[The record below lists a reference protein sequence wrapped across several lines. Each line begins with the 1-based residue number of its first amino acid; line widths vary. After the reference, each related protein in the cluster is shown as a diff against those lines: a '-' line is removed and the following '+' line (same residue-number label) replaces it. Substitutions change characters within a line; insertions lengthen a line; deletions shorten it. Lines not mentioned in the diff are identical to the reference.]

1 MMAGNETQN
10 DIYQRLIAQG
20 TSEEEIEEVY
30 RKLRSA
36 GYGEEQ
42 ARRRLEAAIMRRRQG
57 RPVAD
62 RRGRPDAP
70 GRGAGGTGRTAA
82 DGARNGDARAPS
94 TGDAASTRRMEDW
107 FPDVPRDLRRRVNK
121 WAYRNDLLITGM
133 RERWLDFLSR
143 FKPTTPDPVNPRLLA
158 LLARRKHYL
167 SENPYSYTLATTLDA
182 LYTISRTFLG
192 RSGGRSDDERAVADA
207 LRRREPFAYE
217 YLDHFAHH
225 DAALRRSLGYLELAQ
240 ENHTDVPV
248 STLARVTREVWRLVL
263 TTERV
268 SRRKV
273 DHILSV
279 AGDVL
284 QAYGSRDGY
293 GLSLEDATAIFQ
305 ISLENLQRF
314 KLELYPVV
322 LKAIRE
328 FLPPEDESARKRER
342 IFDFLDLKEE
352 EVLTVRRFY
361 QREAQRKE
369 KQLAEQ
375 QLLQLEQIEREKE
388 AGFSHRFAG
397 VLSILDALFPDSGVR
412 EVERGAFLVPYF
424 DERVFVHS
432 LPFDHGANTVEV
444 ISRFDPLQPVMVL
457 HRIVDNLISSIDH
470 ARLEVIL
477 GRDGLS
483 ANIAGIRDGWAD
495 AYNDV
500 FAPYLRALG
509 EYARGTSDEADAARF
524 AGSAAGRRLEEE
536 INQLRNRA
544 IRNYGH
550 AVLAKAD
557 PRATRVWMLAERLT
571 LQLDEL
577 GEEFHQ
583 DLGKRSDPVSRR
595 VYDELADKPV
605 VDFREHAT
613 PGTAAFKP
621 VVRQLRRYIEAKY
634 HSSLASLPRVS
645 QLFLFDLLRG
655 VAELYRFVLN
665 DEASFAR
672 AAGGR
677 VLLAGEEEANAWRR
691 ERDSRSGDLT
701 ERLRI
706 RLDEHLVSE
715 YTDALT
721 GMKTKN
727 FFLQKLPA
735 AYRKATQAQKPISVL
750 MIDIDHFKWVNDELG
765 HQKGDEVL
773 RDAATTVLDGTRR
786 GNDIAIR
793 YGGEELMVVTP
804 APLHNA
810 IALAERLRHTQ
821 HEHLGE
827 RDLYAPIAAI
837 AAERGEPCGTFSVGV
852 VERSADESLD
862 DLVARADRA
871 LYRSKQSRNAVTIG
885 HAKTGAGEQLESF
898 ADYAARLRTAQSD
911 GGNAPAAGDGR
922 DRRGSSERR

>member
-1 MMAGNETQN
+1 MNAGHETQN

-20 TSEEEIEEVY
+20 TSEDEIEEVY
-30 RKLRSA
+30 RKLRGA

-42 ARRRLEAAIMRRRQG
+42 ARRRLEAAIMRRRKG
-57 RPVAD
+57 EPVTE
-62 RRGRPDAP
+62 RRSG
-70 GRGAGGTGRTAA
+70 GEGA
-82 DGARNGDARAPS
+82 
-94 TGDAASTRRMEDW
+94 AASTRRMEDW
-107 FPDVPRDLRRRVNK
+107 FPDVPRALRRQVNK
-121 WAYRNDLLITGM
+121 WAYQNNLLITGL

-143 FKPTTPDPVNPRLLA
+143 FRPSTPDPVNPRLLA

-192 RSGGRSDDERAVADA
+192 RSGGRTDNERAVGEA

-225 DAALRRSLGYLELAQ
+225 DAALRQSLGYLELAH
-240 ENHTDVPV
+240 ENHTEVPV
-248 STLARVTREVWRLVL
+248 SALARVTREVWRLVL
-263 TTERV
+263 TTEQV

-273 DHILSV
+273 DHIFTV

-284 QAYGSRDGY
+284 RAYGSHDSY
-293 GLSLEDATAIFQ
+293 GLSLEDAAAIFQ
-305 ISLENLQRF
+305 IALENLQRF

-322 LKAIRE
+322 LKAIRG
-328 FLPPEDESARKRER
+328 FFPPEEESSEKRSR
-342 IFDFLDLKEE
+342 VFGFLDLKDEQI
-352 EVLTVRRFY
+352 LTVRRFY
-361 QREAQRKE
+361 QQEARRKE
-369 KQLAEQ
+369 KLLAEQ

-388 AGFSHRFAG
+388 AGFSRRFEG
-397 VLSILDALFPDSGVR
+397 VLSILDALFPDSGIR
-412 EVERGAFLVPYF
+412 DLEQSAFLVPYF
-424 DERVFVHS
+424 DERVFVRS
-432 LPFDHGANTVEV
+432 LPFDHGVNDVEV

-457 HRIVDNLISSIDH
+457 HRIVDNLVSSIDH

-477 GRDGLS
+477 GRDEIS
-483 ANIAGIRDGWAD
+483 SSIAEIRDGWAD
-495 AYNDV
+495 AYNDL
-500 FAPYLRALG
+500 FTPYLRALN
-509 EYARGTSDEADAARF
+509 EYARGTDDDASTPSDAGRF
-524 AGSAAGRRLEEE
+524 ARSATGRRLEEE

-550 AVLAKAD
+550 AVLAPLD
-557 PRATRVWMLAERLT
+557 PRATRIWLLAERLT
-571 LQLDEL
+571 LLLDEL

-583 DLGKRSDPVSRR
+583 DIGKRNDPVSKRI
-595 VYDELADKPV
+595 YEELGRKPV

-665 DEASFAR
+665 DDASFAR
-672 AAGGR
+672 SAGGR
-677 VLLAGEEEANAWRR
+677 ILLAGAEEAGTWKH

-715 YTDALT
+715 YTDGLT

-735 AYRKATQAQKPISVL
+735 AYRKAVQAGKPVSAL

-793 YGGEELMVVTP
+793 YGGEELIVITP

-837 AAERGEPCGTFSVGV
+837 GSERGEPCGTFSVGV
-852 VERSADESLD
+852 VERSGDESLD
-862 DLVARADRA
+862 DLVARADHA
-871 LYRSKQSRNAVTIG
+871 LYRSKQSRDAVTIG
-885 HAKTGAGEQLESF
+885 HAKPGSGEQLESF
-898 ADYAARLRTAQSD
+898 AEYAARVRNVLVSEKPD
-911 GGNAPAAGDGR
+911 GNDAPAKGETRSRRRSTDEAPKRDDG
-922 DRRGSSERR
+922 

>member
-1 MMAGNETQN
+1 MAAGHETQN
-10 DIYQRLIAQG
+10 DIYTRLIEQG

-42 ARRRLEAAIMRRRQG
+42 ARRRLEAAIMRRRNGQ
-57 RPVAD
+57 PVAD
-62 RRGRPDAP
+62 RRGSQEPASSRGPRGGDQASPRP
-70 GRGAGGTGRTAA
+70 AGDSAA
-82 DGARNGDARAPS
+82 A
-94 TGDAASTRRMEDW
+94 RRMEDW
-107 FPDVPRDLRRRVNK
+107 FPDVPRPLRRRVNK
-121 WAYRNDLLITGM
+121 WAYQNDLAITGL
-133 RERWLDFLSR
+133 RERWFDFLSR
-143 FKPTTPDPVNPRLLA
+143 FKSSVPDPVNPRLLA
-158 LLARRKHYL
+158 LLAPRKHYL

-182 LYTISRTFLG
+182 MYTISRTFLG
-192 RSGGRSDDERAVADA
+192 RSGGRTEDERTVGDA
-207 LRRREPFAYE
+207 LRRREPFARA
-217 YLDHFAHH
+217 YLEHFAHH
-225 DAALRRSLGYLELAQ
+225 DAGLRQSLGYLELAH
-240 ENHTDVPV
+240 EHHTDVPV
-248 STLARVTREVWRLVL
+248 SALARVTREVWRLVL
-263 TTERV
+263 TTEQV
-268 SRRKV
+268 SRKKV
-273 DHILSV
+273 DHIFSV
-279 AGDVL
+279 ASDVL
-284 QAYGSRDGY
+284 QAYGSHSGY
-293 GLSLEDATAIFQ
+293 GLSLEDSAAIFQ
-305 ISLENLQRF
+305 IGLENLQRF

-322 LKAIRE
+322 LKAIRS
-328 FLPPEDESARKRER
+328 FYPPDDDSPEKRTQVYE
-342 IFDFLDLKEE
+342 FLDLKDEE
-352 EVLTVRRFY
+352 ILTVRRFY
-361 QREAQRKE
+361 QQEAQRKE

-388 AGFSHRFAG
+388 AGFSRRFEG
-397 VLSILDALFPDSGVR
+397 LLSILDALFPDSGIR
-412 EVERGAFLVPYF
+412 DLERSAFLIPYF
-424 DERVFVHS
+424 DERVFVQS
-432 LPFDHGANTVEV
+432 LPFDHGAHDVEV
-444 ISRFDPLQPVMVL
+444 VSRFDPLQPVMVL
-457 HRIVDNLISSIDH
+457 HRIVDNLLSSIDH

-483 ANIAGIRDGWAD
+483 SSIAEIRDGWAD
-495 AYNDV
+495 AYNDL
-500 FAPYLRALG
+500 FAPYLRALT
-509 EYARGTSDEADAARF
+509 EYARATSDEADARRF
-524 AGSAAGRRLEEE
+524 PTSSAGRRLEEE

-550 AVLAKAD
+550 AVLSAAD
-557 PRATRVWMLAERLT
+557 SRATRIWMLAERLT

-577 GEEFHQ
+577 GEEFNQ
-583 DLGKRSDPVSRR
+583 DLGKRADPLSRR
-595 VYDELADKPV
+595 VYEELGRKPV

-613 PGTAAFKP
+613 PGTTAFKP

-634 HSSLASLPRVS
+634 RSSLASLPRVS

-665 DEASFAR
+665 DEASFVR
-672 AAGGR
+672 TAGGR
-677 VLLAGEEEANAWRR
+677 ILVAGEEEAQAWKA
-691 ERDSRSGDLT
+691 ERNSRSGDLT

-715 YTDALT
+715 YTDSLT

-727 FFLQKLPA
+727 FLLQKMPD
-735 AYRKATQAQKPISVL
+735 AYTKAVQARKPISIL

-793 YGGEELMVVTP
+793 YGGEELLVVTP

-837 AAERGEPCGTFSVGV
+837 GEERGEPCGTFSVGV

-871 LYRSKQSRNAVTIG
+871 LYRSKQSRDAVTIG
-885 HAKTGAGEQLESF
+885 HAGTSSGEQMESF
-898 ADYAARLRTAQSD
+898 ADYAARVRTPRGKTASEGGDRSARGDAGAGKKRSGD
-911 GGNAPAAGDGR
+911 GG
-922 DRRGSSERR
+922 

>member
-10 DIYQRLIAQG
+10 DIYKRLIAQG
-20 TSEEEIEEVY
+20 TTDEEIEEVY

-42 ARRRLEAAIMRRRQG
+42 ARRRLEAAIMRRRHN
-57 RPVAD
+57 RPTAD
-62 RRGRPDAP
+62 RRGD
-70 GRGAGGTGRTAA
+70 RGATSR
-82 DGARNGDARAPS
+82 
-94 TGDAASTRRMEDW
+94 DAASTRRMEDW
-107 FPDVPRDLRRRVNK
+107 FPEVPRPLRRQVNK
-121 WAYRNDLLITGM
+121 WAYQNDLLITGL

-143 FKPTTPDPVNPRLLA
+143 FRPSTPDPANPRLLA
-158 LLARRKHYL
+158 MLARRKHYL

-192 RSGGRSDDERAVADA
+192 RTGGRTEDERAVGEA

-225 DAALRRSLGYLELAQ
+225 DAALRQSLGYLELAQ
-240 ENHTDVPV
+240 ENRTDVPV
-248 STLARVTREVWRLVL
+248 SALARVTREVWRLVL
-263 TTERV
+263 TTEQV

-273 DHILSV
+273 DHIFTV
-279 AGDVL
+279 AADVL
-284 QAYGSRDGY
+284 QAYGSRDAH
-293 GLSLEDATAIFQ
+293 GLSLEDAAAIFQ
-305 ISLENLQRF
+305 IALENLQRF

-322 LKAIRE
+322 LKAIRA
-328 FLPPEDESARKRER
+328 FFPPDDESSEKRTL
-342 IFDFLDLKEE
+342 IHAFLDLKDEE
-352 EVLTVRRFY
+352 ILTVRRFY
-361 QREAQRKE
+361 QQEARRKE
-369 KQLAEQ
+369 KALAEQ

-388 AGFSHRFAG
+388 AGFSRRFDG
-397 VLSILDALFPDSGVR
+397 VLSILDALFPDSGIR
-412 EVERGAFLVPYF
+412 ELERGAFLIPYF
-424 DERVFVHS
+424 DERVFVRS
-432 LPFDHGANTVEV
+432 LPFDPGANDVEV

-457 HRIVDNLISSIDH
+457 HRIVDNLISSVDH

-483 ANIAGIRDGWAD
+483 ANMAEIRDGWAD
-495 AYNDV
+495 AYNDL

-509 EYARGTSDEADAARF
+509 EYARGASDEADAGRF
-524 AGSAAGRRLEEE
+524 VASAAGRRLEEE

-557 PRATRVWMLAERLT
+557 SRTTRVWMLAERLT

-583 DLGKRSDPVSRR
+583 DLGKRTDPLSKR
-595 VYDELADKPV
+595 VYEELGRKPV
-605 VDFREHAT
+605 VDFLEHAT

-655 VAELYRFVLN
+655 VAELYRYVLN
-665 DEASFAR
+665 DEGSFVR
-672 AAGGR
+672 TAGGR
-677 VLLAGEEEANAWRR
+677 ILLAGEEEAETWKR

-715 YTDALT
+715 YTDSLT

-735 AYRKATQAQKPISVL
+735 AYRKAVQAGKPVSVL

-786 GNDIAIR
+786 GNDIVIR
-793 YGGEELMVVTP
+793 YGGEEMIVVTP
-804 APLHNA
+804 APLTNA

-821 HEHLGE
+821 HEHLSE

-837 AAERGEPCGTFSVGV
+837 GSERGEPCGSFSLGV
-852 VERSADESLD
+852 VERSGDESLD

-871 LYRSKQSRNAVTIG
+871 LYRSKQSRDAVTIG
-885 HAKTGAGEQLESF
+885 HAKAGAGEQLECF
-898 ADYAARLRTAQSD
+898 ADYAARVRTAQRGD
-911 GGNAPAAGDGR
+911 RRAGDR
-922 DRRGSSERR
+922 ERG